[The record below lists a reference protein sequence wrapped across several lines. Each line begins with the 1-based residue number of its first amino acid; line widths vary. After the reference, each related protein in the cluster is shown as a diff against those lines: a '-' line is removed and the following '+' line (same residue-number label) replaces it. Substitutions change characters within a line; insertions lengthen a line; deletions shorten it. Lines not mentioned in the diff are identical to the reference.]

1 MAIKGLH
8 VAPNF
13 TEARE
18 HFEAAAARDLP
29 SALNGLGAWRVLPP
43 FCFLL
48 PACLQSWWLGLVHE

>member
-8 VAPNF
+8 VPANF

-29 SALNGLGAWRVLPP
+29 SALNGLGA
-43 FCFLL
+43 CLL
-48 PACLQSWWLGLVHE
+48 PSAVICCRPEHQAGSLLPLRV